1 MHTRLHINLLFTGWA
16 CLLCAGCSPLVN
28 TRGSRAYHEFTTRY
42 NVYHN
47 AEKAYHEILDKQLE
61 SFQDD
66 YTELLPLYPSP
77 RSTSESGGVR
87 SLGRGG
93 PFDGV
98 IQKTEKAIREH
109 SITAKPRRDPS
120 VRLSPEYRRW
130 LQQNEFNPFIH
141 NAWLLMGKAHLQ
153 NGHPENALTVFNE
166 VIRVF
171 GPESDAARE
180 ARVWMVRAYTEL
192 GRLHEAEQA
201 IHALKFTPLPS
212 HLEKV
217 FLEVQVQYLME
228 KGEYA
233 AAIPFLREAINK
245 EKRIK
250 QVKRWQFLLGQLHT
264 LVGETET
271 ARQTFTRLKKLDT
284 PKEMLQQTIAYQAA
298 LTSDSDSL
306 FHALKSSLVETA
318 TLAYTTTPAGQFT
331 SDSVNLRPLPQ
342 SYATLFQPDASA
354 STPYRDGHWDFFR
367 TRWERG
373 AIDLPKSDSGS
384 LPISAAVQFSSDRD
398 TVHLLLLMP
407 KQNNW
412 DREQLLYAV
421 ADYTFSRYQLR
432 SFDFTLI
439 PLPHGEALAIHPFR
453 TYDDAIRYAHDMEQ
467 ESPLMMS
474 RPEKIQAIPIS
485 ESNLALLQQ
494 GASMDDYLLL
504 VESRVISPGKG
515 SPTEEK
521 TVPLKAEKSVSPG
534 TTTRNSVLERAER
547 AERTDSTTEAEKL
560 AVEPKVMEEVAPKA
574 TEEVAPEAVQEITPK
589 AADEIATKTLEHAVP
604 SESGTRYA
612 PVSPEELK
620 LRLQQK
626 ETEALSQTG
635 SSTNPKSRARLLK
648 EKERERKK
656 RLQQQQGELKKRQK
670 EREKQLK
677 QREKERKR
685 TIKSR

>member
-1 MHTRLHINLLFTGWA
+1 VYTRPHINLLFTGWT
-16 CLLCAGCSPLVN
+16 CLLLCAGCSPLVN

-47 AEKAYHEILDKQLE
+47 AEKAYHEILDEQLE

-66 YTELLPLYPSP
+66 YTGLLPLYPSP
-77 RSTSESGGVR
+77 RSTSESGGTHA
-87 SLGRGG
+87 LAQGG

-180 ARVWMVRAYTEL
+180 ARVWMVRTYTEL

-201 IHALKFTPLPS
+201 IHALKLIPLPS

-217 FLEVQVQYLME
+217 FLEVQIQFLME

-233 AAIPFLREAINK
+233 VAIPYLREAINK

-250 QVKRWQFLLGQLHT
+250 QVKRWQFLLGQIQT
-264 LVGETET
+264 LVGETEA
-271 ARQTFTRLKKLDT
+271 ARQTFARLKKLDT
-284 PKEMLQQTIAYQAA
+284 PKDMLQQAIAYQAA

-306 FHALKSSLVETA
+306 FHALKSGLVVTGTRA
-318 TLAYTTTPAGQFT
+318 HTTTPAGHFT
-331 SDSVNLRPLPQ
+331 PNTVNLRPLPQ
-342 SYATLFQPDASA
+342 SYATLFQPDVSA
-354 STPYRDGHWDFFR
+354 GTPYRDSHWDFFR

-373 AIDLPKSDSGS
+373 AVTLTKSDSGN
-384 LPISAAVQFSSDRD
+384 LPTSAAAQFSSDRD

-407 KQNNW
+407 EQNNW
-412 DREQLLYAV
+412 DRGQLLYAV

-432 SFDFTLI
+432 SFDFTPV
-439 PLPHGEALAIHPFR
+439 PLPQGEALAIHPFR
-453 TYDDAIRYAHDMEQ
+453 TYDDATRYAHDMEQ
-467 ESPLMMS
+467 ESPLLMN
-474 RPEKIQAIPIS
+474 RPEKIQAIPVS
-485 ESNLALLQQ
+485 ESNLSLLQR
-494 GASMDDYLLL
+494 GASLDDYLLH
-504 VESRVISPGKG
+504 VESRLISPGKG
-515 SPTEEK
+515 SSNEEK
-521 TVPLKAEKSVSPG
+521 EVPLKAETSIAPG
-534 TTTRNSVLERAER
+534 TTMRDSEPER
-547 AERTDSTTEAEKL
+547 AERTDSTPEAEKL
-560 AVEPKVMEEVAPKA
+560 AVEPKVMEEVAPK
-574 TEEVAPEAVQEITPK
+574 TVEEVAPGAVKENTQEAV
-589 AADEIATKTLEHAVP
+589 EHAVP
-604 SESGTRYA
+604 SEANSRQT

-626 ETEALSQTG
+626 EAEALSQTG
-635 SSTNPKSRARLLK
+635 SSTNQKSRARLLK

-656 RLQQQQGELKKRQK
+656 RLQQQQKELKKRQK

>member
-1 MHTRLHINLLFTGWA
+1 MYTNPHINLLLTGWT
-16 CLLCAGCSPLVN
+16 CLLLCAGCSPLVN

-47 AEKAYHEILDKQLE
+47 AEKAYHEILDEQLDK
-61 SFQDD
+61 FRDD
-66 YTELLPLYPSP
+66 YTGLLPLYPSSRATP
-77 RSTSESGGVR
+77 ENGRVR

-130 LQQNEFNPFIH
+130 LQQNEFNPFLH

-153 NGHPENALTVFNE
+153 NGHPDEALTLFNE
-166 VIRVF
+166 VVHIF

-180 ARVWMVRAYTEL
+180 ARVWMVRAYTEQ

-201 IHALKFTPLPS
+201 IHALKLTPLPS

-217 FLEVQVQYLME
+217 FLEAQLQYLME

-233 AAIPFLREAINK
+233 AAIPYLREAINK
-245 EKRIK
+245 EKRTK
-250 QVKRWQFLLGQLHT
+250 QVKRWQFLLGQLQA
-264 LVGETET
+264 LVGETD
-271 ARQTFTRLKKLDT
+271 AAQQTFTRLKKLDT
-284 PKEMLQQTIAYQAA
+284 PKDMLQQAMAYQAA
-298 LTSDSDSL
+298 LTSDNDSL

-318 TLAYTTTPAGQFT
+318 TLTHTITPAGQLP

-373 AIDLPKSDSGS
+373 AIDLPKSDSS
-384 LPISAAVQFSSDRD
+384 DLPISAAVQFSNDRD
-398 TVHLLLLMP
+398 TVHLLLLIP
-407 KQNNW
+407 ERDDY
-412 DREQLLYAV
+412 DREQFLYAV

-432 SFDFTLI
+432 SFDFTVI

-453 TYDDAIRYAHDMEQ
+453 THDDAIRYARDMEQ
-467 ESPLMMS
+467 ESPLIMS
-474 RPEKIQAIPIS
+474 RPEKVQAIPVS

-494 GASMDDYLLL
+494 GASMDDYLLH
-504 VESRVISPGKG
+504 VESRFISPTKG

-521 TVPLKAEKSVSPG
+521 SVPLKTETSIAPG
-534 TTTRNSVLERAER
+534 TTIRDSEPERAER
-547 AERTDSTTEAEKL
+547 AERTDSTTEAGKL
-560 AVEPKVMEEVAPKA
+560 AIEPKAVEKVMPKAMEEVI
-574 TEEVAPEAVQEITPK
+574 Q
-589 AADEIATKTLEHAVP
+589 KTVEHAVP
-604 SESGTRYA
+604 SEANNRQA

-626 ETEALSQTG
+626 EAEALSQTG
-635 SSTNPKSRARLLK
+635 SSTNQKSRARLLK

-656 RLQQQQGELKKRQK
+656 RLQQQQKELKKRQK

>member
-1 MHTRLHINLLFTGWA
+1 MYSSPHINLLLTGWA
-16 CLLCAGCSPLVN
+16 CLLLCAGCSPLVN

-47 AEKAYHEILDKQLE
+47 AEKAYHEILDEQLDK
-61 SFQDD
+61 FRDD
-66 YTELLPLYPSP
+66 YTGLLPLYPSS
-77 RSTSESGGVR
+77 RSTPGSSGALTIGQ
-87 SLGRGG
+87 GG

-180 ARVWMVRAYTEL
+180 ARVWMARAYTEL

-201 IHALKFTPLPS
+201 IHALKLTPQPS

-217 FLEVQVQYLME
+217 FLEAQLQYLME

-233 AAIPFLREAINK
+233 AAIPCLREAISK
-245 EKRIK
+245 EKRTK
-250 QVKRWQFLLGQLHT
+250 QVKRWQFLLGQLYT
-264 LVGETET
+264 LAGETEA
-271 ARQTFTRLKKLDT
+271 ARQTFARLKKLDT
-284 PKEMLQQTIAYQAA
+284 PKEMLQQAMAYQAA
-298 LTSDSDSL
+298 LTFDRDSL
-306 FHALKSSLVETA
+306 FHALESSLVETV
-318 TLAYTTTPAGQFT
+318 TLTHTTTPAGQFI

-373 AIDLPKSDSGS
+373 AIDLSKNDSDR
-384 LPISAAVQFSSDRD
+384 LPVSAAVQFSSDRD
-398 TVHLLLLMP
+398 TLHLLLLIP
-407 KQNNW
+407 ERDEY
-412 DREQLLYAV
+412 DREQFLYAV

-453 TYDDAIRYAHDMEQ
+453 TYDDANRFAHDMEE
-467 ESPLMMS
+467 ESPLLMS
-474 RPEKIQAIPIS
+474 RPEKIQAIPVS
-485 ESNLALLQQ
+485 ESNLSLLQQ
-494 GASMDDYLLL
+494 GASMDDYLLH
-504 VESRVISPGKG
+504 VESRLISLRKG
-515 SPTEEK
+515 SPTEEN
-521 TVPLKAEKSVSPG
+521 TVPLKAETSIALG
-534 TTTRNSVLERAER
+534 TTIRDSEPER

-560 AVEPKVMEEVAPKA
+560 AVEPKAAE
-574 TEEVAPEAVQEITPK
+574 EITPK
-589 AADEIATKTLEHAVP
+589 AVEKVMPKAMEEVIPKTVEHAVP
-604 SESGTRYA
+604 SEANSRQA

-635 SSTNPKSRARLLK
+635 SSTSQKSRARQLK

-656 RLQQQQGELKKRQK
+656 RLQQQQKELKERQK
-670 EREKQLK
+670 EREKLLK

>member
-1 MHTRLHINLLFTGWA
+1 MYTRLHINLLLTGWA
-16 CLLCAGCSPLVN
+16 CLLLCAGCSPLVN

-47 AEKAYHEILDKQLE
+47 AEKAYHEILDEQLDK
-61 SFQDD
+61 FQDD
-66 YTELLPLYPSP
+66 YTGLLPLYPSP
-77 RSTSESGGVR
+77 RGTSKSGGVHA
-87 SLGRGG
+87 LAQGG

-98 IQKTEKAIREH
+98 IRKTEKAIREH

-166 VIRVF
+166 VIRIF

-180 ARVWMVRAYTEL
+180 ARVWMARAYTKL

-201 IHALKFTPLPS
+201 IHALKFTTLPS

-233 AAIPFLREAINK
+233 AAIPYLREAINK
-245 EKRIK
+245 EKQIK
-250 QVKRWQFLLGQLHT
+250 QVKRWQFLLGQLQT
-264 LVGETET
+264 LVGEND
-271 ARQTFTRLKKLDT
+271 AAQQTFTRLKKLDT
-284 PKEMLQQTIAYQAA
+284 PKDMLQQAMAYQAT
-298 LTSDSDSL
+298 LISDNDSL

-318 TLAYTTTPAGQFT
+318 TLTHTTTPAGQFT

-342 SYATLFQPDASA
+342 SYATLFQPDTSA

-373 AIDLPKSDSGS
+373 AIDLSKSDSDR
-384 LPISAAVQFSSDRD
+384 LPVSAAVQFSSDRD
-398 TVHLLLLMP
+398 TLHLLLLIP
-407 KQNNW
+407 ERDDY
-412 DREQLLYAV
+412 DREQLLYSV
-421 ADYTFSRYQLR
+421 ADYSFSRYQLR
-432 SFDFTLI
+432 SFDFTLV

-453 TYDDAIRYAHDMEQ
+453 TYDDATRYAHDMEQ

-474 RPEKIQAIPIS
+474 RPEKVQAIPVS

-494 GASMDDYLLL
+494 GASMEDYLLH
-504 VESRVISPGKG
+504 VESRFISPTKG

-521 TVPLKAEKSVSPG
+521 SVPLKAETSIAPG
-534 TTTRNSVLERAER
+534 TTIRDSEPER
-547 AERTDSTTEAEKL
+547 AERTDSTPEAEKL
-560 AVEPKVMEEVAPKA
+560 AVEPKVMGGVAPKTVEEVAPGAVKEN
-574 TEEVAPEAVQEITPK
+574 TQEAVEYGF
-589 AADEIATKTLEHAVP
+589 P
-604 SESGTRYA
+604 SETNTRYA
-612 PVSPEELK
+612 PVAPEELK

-626 ETEALSQTG
+626 ETEALSQHG
-635 SSTNPKSRARLLK
+635 SSANQKSRARLLK

-656 RLQQQQGELKKRQK
+656 RLQQQQEELKKRQK

-685 TIKSR
+685 AIKSR

>member
-1 MHTRLHINLLFTGWA
+1 MYTRLHINLLLTGWA
-16 CLLCAGCSPLVN
+16 CLLLCAGCSPLVN

-47 AEKAYHEILDKQLE
+47 AEEVYHEILDKQLE

-66 YTELLPLYPSP
+66 YTGLLPLYPSSRATP
-77 RSTSESGGVR
+77 ENGGVR

-98 IQKTEKAIREH
+98 IQKTEKAIQEH

-120 VRLSPEYRRW
+120 IRLSPKYRRW

-153 NGHPENALTVFNE
+153 NDHPENALTVFNE

-180 ARVWMVRAYTEL
+180 ARVWMVRTYTEL
-192 GRLHEAEQA
+192 GRLHKAEQA
-201 IHALKFTPLPS
+201 IHALKLTPMLS

-217 FLEVQVQYLME
+217 FLEVQVQCLMG

-233 AAIPFLREAINK
+233 AAIPYLREAINK
-245 EKRIK
+245 EKQVK

-264 LVGETET
+264 LAGETEA
-271 ARQTFTRLKKLDT
+271 ARQTFARLKRLDT
-284 PKEMLQQTIAYQAA
+284 SKEMLQQAISYQTA
-298 LTSDSDSL
+298 LTSDGDSL
-306 FHALKSSLVETA
+306 FHALKSSLVVTGA
-318 TLAYTTTPAGQFT
+318 LAHTTIPAGQFT
-331 SDSVNLRPLPQ
+331 SDSVNLHPLPQ
-342 SYATLFQPDASA
+342 SYATLFQPDASTG
-354 STPYRDGHWDFFR
+354 TPYRDGHWDFFR

-373 AIDLPKSDSGS
+373 AITLPKSDSGD
-384 LPISAAVQFSSDRD
+384 LPTSAAVQFSSNRD
-398 TVHLLLLMP
+398 TLHLLLLIP
-407 KQNNW
+407 EQDDY

-439 PLPHGEALAIHPFR
+439 PLPQGEALAIHPFR
-453 TYDDAIRYAHDMEQ
+453 TYDDANRYAHDMEQ

-494 GASMDDYLLL
+494 GASMDDYLLH
-504 VESRVISPGKG
+504 VESRIISPGKG

-521 TVPLKAEKSVSPG
+521 TVPLKAEKSVSPR
-534 TTTRNSVLERAER
+534 TTTRNSVPELT
-547 AERTDSTTEAEKL
+547 ERTDSTTEAEKL

-574 TEEVAPEAVQEITPK
+574 TEKVAPEAVQEITPK
-589 AADEIATKTLEHAVP
+589 AADETATKTLEHAVP

-626 ETEALSQTG
+626 EMEALSQTG
-635 SSTNPKSRARLLK
+635 SSTNQKSRARLLK

-656 RLQQQQGELKKRQK
+656 RLQQQQEELKKRQK

>member
-1 MHTRLHINLLFTGWA
+1 MYTNPHINLLLTGWT
-16 CLLCAGCSPLVN
+16 CLLLCAGCSPLVN

-47 AEKAYHEILDKQLE
+47 AEKAYHEILDEQLDK
-61 SFQDD
+61 FRDD
-66 YTELLPLYPSP
+66 YTGLLPLYPSSRATP
-77 RSTSESGGVR
+77 ENGRVR

-130 LQQNEFNPFIH
+130 LQQNEFNPFLH

-153 NGHPENALTVFNE
+153 NGHPDEALTLFNE
-166 VIRVF
+166 VVHIF

-180 ARVWMVRAYTEL
+180 ARVWMVRAYTEQ

-201 IHALKFTPLPS
+201 IHALKLTPLPS

-217 FLEVQVQYLME
+217 FLEAQLQYLME

-233 AAIPFLREAINK
+233 AAIPYLREAINK
-245 EKRIK
+245 EKRTK
-250 QVKRWQFLLGQLHT
+250 QVKRWQFLLGQLQA
-264 LVGETET
+264 LVGETD
-271 ARQTFTRLKKLDT
+271 AAQQTFTRLKKLDT
-284 PKEMLQQTIAYQAA
+284 PKDMLQQAMAYQAA
-298 LTSDSDSL
+298 LTSDNDSL

-318 TLAYTTTPAGQFT
+318 TLTHTITPAGQLP

-373 AIDLPKSDSGS
+373 AIDLPKSDSS
-384 LPISAAVQFSSDRD
+384 DLPISAAVQFSNDRD
-398 TVHLLLLMP
+398 TVHLLLLIP
-407 KQNNW
+407 ERDDY
-412 DREQLLYAV
+412 DREQFLYAV

-432 SFDFTLI
+432 SFDFTVI

-453 TYDDAIRYAHDMEQ
+453 THDDAIRYARDMEQ
-467 ESPLMMS
+467 ESPLIMS
-474 RPEKIQAIPIS
+474 RPEKVQAIPVS

-494 GASMDDYLLL
+494 GASMDDYLLH
-504 VESRVISPGKG
+504 VESRFISPTKG

-521 TVPLKAEKSVSPG
+521 SVPLKTETSIAPG
-534 TTTRNSVLERAER
+534 TTIRDSEPERAER
-547 AERTDSTTEAEKL
+547 AERTDSTTEAGKL
-560 AVEPKVMEEVAPKA
+560 AIEPKAVEKVMPKAMEEVI
-574 TEEVAPEAVQEITPK
+574 Q
-589 AADEIATKTLEHAVP
+589 KTVEHAVP
-604 SESGTRYA
+604 SEANNRQA

-626 ETEALSQTG
+626 EAEALSQTG
-635 SSTNPKSRARLLK
+635 SSTNQKSRVRLLK
-648 EKERERKK
+648 EKEQERKK
-656 RLQQQQGELKKRQK
+656 RLQQQQKELKKRQK

>member
-1 MHTRLHINLLFTGWA
+1 M
-16 CLLCAGCSPLVN
+16 N

-47 AEKAYHEILDKQLE
+47 AEKAYHEILDEQLDK
-61 SFQDD
+61 FQDD
-66 YTELLPLYPSP
+66 YAGLLPLYPSP
-77 RSTSESGGVR
+77 RSTSESDGTHA
-87 SLGRGG
+87 LAQGG

-153 NGHPENALTVFNE
+153 NGHPEKALTVFNE

-201 IHALKFTPLPS
+201 IHALKHTTLPS

-217 FLEVQVQYLME
+217 FTKAQLQYLME

-233 AAIPFLREAINK
+233 AAIPYLREAINM
-245 EKRIK
+245 EKRSK
-250 QVKRWQFLLGQLHT
+250 QVKRWQFLLGQLHM
-264 LVGETET
+264 LVGETD
-271 ARQTFTRLKKLDT
+271 AAQQTFTRLKKLDT
-284 PKEMLQQTIAYQAA
+284 PKDMLQQAISYQTA

-306 FHALKSSLVETA
+306 FYALKNSLMVTGA
-318 TLAYTTTPAGQFT
+318 LAHTTTPVVQLT

-373 AIDLPKSDSGS
+373 IVTLSKSDSDR
-384 LPISAAVQFSSDRD
+384 LPVSAAVQFSSDRD
-398 TVHLLLLMP
+398 TLHLLLLIP
-407 KQNNW
+407 ERDDY
-412 DREQLLYAV
+412 DREQLQYAA

-439 PLPHGEALAIHPFR
+439 PLPQGETLAIHPFR
-453 TYDDAIRYAHDMEQ
+453 TYDDATRYAHDMEQ
-467 ESPLMMS
+467 ESTFPINF
-474 RPEKIQAIPIS
+474 PGKVQAIPVS
-485 ESNLALLQQ
+485 ETNLSLLQQ
-494 GASMDDYLLL
+494 GASMDDYLLH
-504 VESRVISPGKG
+504 VESRIISPGKG
-515 SPTEEK
+515 SPNEEK
-521 TVPLKAEKSVSPG
+521 EVPLKAKTSITPG
-534 TTTRNSVLERAER
+534 TATRDNEPELAEHADPATEVEKRAIELKTVKEVVAKAAEEVVL
-547 AERTDSTTEAEKL
+547 K
-560 AVEPKVMEEVAPKA
+560 AVEEVAQG
-574 TEEVAPEAVQEITPK
+574 AVKGITPK
-589 AADEIATKTLEHAVP
+589 AVEHAVP
-604 SESGTRYA
+604 SGTNSRQA
-612 PVSPEELK
+612 PISPEELK

-626 ETEALSQTG
+626 ETEALGQTG
-635 SSTNPKSRARLLK
+635 SSTNQKSRARLLK
-648 EKERERKK
+648 EKEQERKK
-656 RLQQQQGELKKRQK
+656 RVQQQQKELKKRQK

-677 QREKERKR
+677 QREKERRR

>member
-1 MHTRLHINLLFTGWA
+1 M
-16 CLLCAGCSPLVN
+16 N

-66 YTELLPLYPSP
+66 YTGLLPLYPSP

-109 SITAKPRRDPS
+109 SITAKPSRDPS

-130 LQQNEFNPFIH
+130 LQQNEFNPFIR

-180 ARVWMVRAYTEL
+180 ARVWMARAYTEL

-201 IHALKFTPLPS
+201 IHALKLTPQPS

-217 FLEVQVQYLME
+217 FLEAQLQYLME

-233 AAIPFLREAINK
+233 AAIPYLRKAINM

-250 QVKRWQFLLGQLHT
+250 QVKRWQFLLGQLHA
-264 LVGETET
+264 LVGEND
-271 ARQTFTRLKKLDT
+271 AAQQTFTRLKKLDT
-284 PKEMLQQTIAYQAA
+284 PKDMLQQVMAYQAT
-298 LTSDSDSL
+298 LISDNDSL

-318 TLAYTTTPAGQFT
+318 TLTHTTTPAGQFI

-373 AIDLPKSDSGS
+373 AIDLSKSDSDD
-384 LPISAAVQFSSDRD
+384 LPINATVQFSSDRD
-398 TVHLLLLMP
+398 TLHLLLLIP
-407 KQNNW
+407 ERDDY
-412 DREQLLYAV
+412 DREQFLYSV
-421 ADYTFSRYQLR
+421 ADYSFSRYQLR

-439 PLPHGEALAIHPFR
+439 PLPHGETLAIHPFR
-453 TYDDAIRYAHDMEQ
+453 TYDDANRFAHDMEE
-467 ESPLMMS
+467 ESPLLIS
-474 RPEKIQAIPIS
+474 RQKKIQAIPIS
-485 ESNLALLQQ
+485 ESNLRLLQQ

-504 VESRVISPGKG
+504 VENHFISPGKG

-521 TVPLKAEKSVSPG
+521 TVPLKAETSIPPE
-534 TTTRNSVLERAER
+534 TTIRDSEPKRAEHP
-547 AERTDSTTEAEKL
+547 DSTTEAEKL
-560 AVEPKVMEEVAPKA
+560 AVEPKAAE
-574 TEEVAPEAVQEITPK
+574 EITPK
-589 AADEIATKTLEHAVP
+589 AVEEVMTKAMEEVIPKTVEHAVP
-604 SESGTRYA
+604 SEANSRQA

-635 SSTNPKSRARLLK
+635 SSTNQKSRTRLLK
-648 EKERERKK
+648 EKEQERKK
-656 RLQQQQGELKKRQK
+656 RLQQQQKELKKRQK

>member
-1 MHTRLHINLLFTGWA
+1 VYTKLHINLLLTGWA
-16 CLLCAGCSPLVN
+16 CLLLCAGCSPLVN

-47 AEKAYHEILDKQLE
+47 AEKAYHEILDEQLNKYR
-61 SFQDD
+61 DD
-66 YTELLPLYPSP
+66 HARLLTLYPSP
-77 RSTSESGGVR
+77 RSISESGGTHA
-87 SLGRGG
+87 LAQGG

-98 IQKTEKAIREH
+98 IRKTEKAIREH

-120 VRLSPEYRRW
+120 IRLSPEYRRW

-166 VIRVF
+166 VIRIF
-171 GPESDAARE
+171 GPESDASRE

-201 IHALKFTPLPS
+201 IHALKFTTLPS
-212 HLEKV
+212 HLKKV

-233 AAIPFLREAINK
+233 AAIPYLREAINK

-264 LVGETET
+264 LVDETEA
-271 ARQTFTRLKKLDT
+271 ARQTFARLKKLDT
-284 PKEMLQQTIAYQAA
+284 PKDMLQQAMVYQAA

-306 FHALKSSLVETA
+306 FHTLKSSLVETGA
-318 TLAYTTTPAGQFT
+318 LAHTTISAGQFT
-331 SDSVNLRPLPQ
+331 SDTVNLRPLPQ

-367 TRWERG
+367 SRWERG
-373 AIDLPKSDSGS
+373 AITLPKSDSGD
-384 LPISAAVQFSSDRD
+384 LPISATVQFSNDRD
-398 TVHLLLLMP
+398 TVHLLLLIP
-407 KQNNW
+407 EQDDY
-412 DREQLLYAV
+412 DREQFLYAM

-432 SFDFTLI
+432 SFDFTSV
-439 PLPHGEALAIHPFR
+439 PLPHGEALAIHPFQ
-453 TYDDAIRYAHDMEQ
+453 TYDDAIRYARDMEQ
-467 ESPLMMS
+467 ESPLQMNQ
-474 RPEKIQAIPIS
+474 PGKVQAIPIS
-485 ESNLALLQQ
+485 ESNLRLLQQ
-494 GASMDDYLLL
+494 GTSMEEYLLL
-504 VESRVISPGKG
+504 VESRLISPGKG

-521 TVPLKAEKSVSPG
+521 SVPLKDETSIAPG
-534 TTTRNSVLERAER
+534 KTSRNSEPER
-547 AERTDSTTEAEKL
+547 AERTDSTPEAEKL
-560 AVEPKVMEEVAPKA
+560 AVEPKVMGGVAPKTVEEVAPGAVKEN
-574 TEEVAPEAVQEITPK
+574 TQEAVEY
-589 AADEIATKTLEHAVP
+589 AFP
-604 SESGTRYA
+604 SETNTRYA
-612 PVSPEELK
+612 PVAPEELK

-626 ETEALSQTG
+626 ETEALSQHG
-635 SSTNPKSRARLLK
+635 SSANQKSRARLLK

-656 RLQQQQGELKKRQK
+656 RLQQQQEELKKRQK

-685 TIKSR
+685 AIKSR